1 MSITKSRQPRKK
13 RKFMYN
19 APLHLAGKFLNAH
32 LSKELRAK
40 MKKRAV
46 RVRKGDTVKIMNGK
60 FRGVTG
66 KVLTVLRA
74 AVNVEGA
81 VVKKIGGKEIAIDIP
96 ASNLIITQMVE
107 RK

>member
-1 MSITKSRQPRKK
+1 MGIVKSSQPRKK

-19 APLHLAGKFLNAH
+19 APLHLAAKFLNAH

-40 MKKRAV
+40 MKKRAI
-46 RVRKGDTVKIMNGK
+46 RVRKGDTVKIMGGK

-66 KVLTVLRA
+66 KVLTVLPGQ
-74 AVNVEGA
+74 VTVEGA
-81 VVKKIGGKEIAIDIP
+81 VVKKIGGKEIPVAIQ
-96 ASNLIITQMVE
+96 ASKLIITQMVE

>member
-1 MSITKSRQPRKK
+1 MGIVKSRQPRKK
-13 RKFMYN
+13 RKFLYN
-19 APLHLAGKFLNAH
+19 APLHLAGKFRNAH

-46 RVRKGDTVKIMNGK
+46 RIRKGDTVKIMKGK
-60 FRGVTG
+60 FRGISG
-66 KVLTVLRA
+66 KVLAVLAA

-81 VVKKIGGKEIAIDIP
+81 VVKKIGGKEIPVAIP
-96 ASNLIITQMVE
+96 ASNLVITQMVE